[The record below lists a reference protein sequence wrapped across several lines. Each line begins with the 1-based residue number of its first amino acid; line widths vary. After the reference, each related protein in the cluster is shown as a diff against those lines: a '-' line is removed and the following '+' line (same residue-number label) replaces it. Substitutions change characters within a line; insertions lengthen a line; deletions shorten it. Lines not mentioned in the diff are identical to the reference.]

1 MKAAI
6 MRAGAIVVDDYP
18 DPKPEAGE
26 TLVKTLACGICGSDL
41 HALTHAEQMNELSP
55 PAMRMDLQKDV
66 VMGHEF
72 CAEILDHGPGSAK
85 TLPVGTRVCAMPV
98 MARAGVAGTVGY
110 SNDFPGGYGEMMVL
124 PEALLLPVA
133 NGLAT
138 DMAAL
143 TEPMAVG
150 HHAVIKANMQKGETS
165 LVIGAG
171 PVGLAVIAALNKLGF
186 HPIVA
191 ADFSPR
197 RRELALAMGADEVI
211 DPADHS
217 PYESWLAVASQ
228 TEAGLNA
235 EVNPLTGEKALPAGV
250 FFECV
255 GVPGII
261 SQMIEGATP
270 GCRFVVVGVCLE
282 LDQFRPMMAITREL
296 NMQFVLGYSPEEFAM
311 TLHGIA
317 EGELNVA
324 PLVSS
329 KVGVE
334 GVAGAF
340 VELANPDLHAKIL
353 VEPWR
358 S

>member
-1 MKAAI
+1 MRAAI
-6 MRAGAIVVDDYP
+6 MRGGAIVVDDYP

-26 TLVKTLACGICGSDL
+26 VLVKTLACGICGSDL
-41 HALTHAEQMNELSP
+41 HALTHAEQMNEMAP
-55 PAMRMDLQKDV
+55 PSLQMDLSRDL

-72 CAEILDHGPGSAK
+72 CAEVLDHGPGAAK
-85 TLPVGTRVCAMPV
+85 TLPVGTRVCAMPI
-98 MARAGVAGTVGY
+98 MMRGNSTGSVGY

-124 PEALLLPVA
+124 PEGLLLPVD
-133 NGLAT
+133 NGLT
-138 DMAAL
+138 TEHAAL

-150 HHAVIKANMQKGETS
+150 LHAVMKAKLQPGETS

-171 PVGLAVIAALNKLGF
+171 PVGLAVIAALNLLGH

-197 RRELALAMGADEVI
+197 RRELALALGADEVV
-211 DPADHS
+211 DPAEKS
-217 PYESWLAVASQ
+217 PYQSWQEAAGQ

-235 EVNPLTGEKALPAGV
+235 EVDLLTGEKQLPPGV

-261 SQMIEGATP
+261 NQMIEGAGP
-270 GCRFVVVGVCLE
+270 DCRFVVVGVCME
-282 LDQFRPMMAITREL
+282 MDQFRPMVAVTKEL
-296 NMQFVLGYSPEEFAM
+296 NMQFVFAYTPEEFAL
-311 TLHGIA
+311 TLHNMA
-317 EGELNVA
+317 QGELDVA
-324 PLVSS
+324 PLVSG

-358 S
+358 A